1 MKKPQPSNS
10 VIFLLKVLKRFVQG
24 ALVCSIPLFFVF
36 SRVSLDYVDKTIIC
50 VWIYILGFM
59 MEYVVSRALKMGT
72 TGGLETS
79 RDREDML
86 GRIVIAGMQDEKE
99 ETDPE
104 KQLLTSLLAI
114 VWRAKE
120 NDTMKYMYGVLTLD
134 QVLGN
139 IDPVLNKD
147 VQKGREV
154 YDKDI
159 RDTFGK
165 REDEDSKSSDNDD
178 IAI

>member
-1 MKKPQPSNS
+1 MKKPQPSNN

-36 SRVSLDYVDKTIIC
+36 SRVPLDYVDKTIIC

-59 MEYVVSRALKMGT
+59 MEYVVSRALKMGS

-79 RDREDML
+79 QDREDML
-86 GRIVIAGMQDEKE
+86 GRLVISGMQDEKE
-99 ETDPE
+99 TDPE
-104 KQLLTSLLAI
+104 RQLLTSLLAI

-120 NDTMKYMYGVLTLD
+120 NDTMKYMYGVLTLN
-134 QVLGN
+134 QVLEN

-147 VQKGREV
+147 VQEGREIHN
-154 YDKDI
+154 KDI

-165 REDEDSKSSDNDD
+165 EDEGSKSNGNDD
-178 IAI
+178 ISI